1 MLAQFGGVMSEQQV
15 SSLEL
20 LEVLVGSAHELATV
34 VLGFENSSV
43 IGPRDSYPEETHA
56 AFISLDYDNGSIYV
70 AIAADTE
77 SLRQLS
83 RALFAME
90 DEEEDLPEEDI
101 ADAIG
106 EIANILSG
114 KVKHH
119 LDKYNIAPS
128 TSMPNFVPGL
138 IEIGD
143 NVDIALVDVQL
154 GQIPVTLFI
163 SISATSS

>member
-1 MLAQFGGVMSEQQV
+1 MSEQQV

-34 VLGFENSSV
+34 VLGFENSTV

-56 AFISLDYDNGSIYV
+56 AFISLDYDNGSICV
-70 AIAADTE
+70 AIAAETDA
-77 SLRQLS
+77 LRQLS

-90 DEEEDLPEEDI
+90 DEDEELPDEDI
-101 ADAIG
+101 ADAVG

-114 KVKHH
+114 KVKHY
-119 LDKYNIAPS
+119 LDKYNISPS
-128 TSMPNFVPGL
+128 TGMPNFVPGL
-138 IEIGD
+138 IEIND
-143 NVDIALVDVQL
+143 SSDIALVDVEL

-163 SISATSS
+163 TISPTAL